1 MVERKWK
8 PGQSGNPGGR
18 PRKLTNRLEK
28 QLEERVP
35 NDPHRRSYAQL
46 LIEATVKR
54 AISKSDVLVK
64 EIFDRI
70 EGKLV
75 LPIVGDEQLPPVRID
90 ISAIP
95 HKRERK

>member
-1 MVERKWK
+1 M
-8 PGQSGNPGGR
+8 PPLS
-18 PRKLTNRLEK
+18 K

-35 NDPHRRSYAQL
+35 NDPHKRSYAQL

-64 EIFDRI
+64 EIFDRV
-70 EGKLV
+70 EGKLN
-75 LPIVGDEQLPPVRID
+75 IAITGDEEAPPVQIN

-95 HKRERK
+95 HKREQT